1 MESITQGE
9 IEEKL
14 EEGKYLIGAIIE
26 NQSLGKLTESTA
38 YLRKLQKNLVQLSS
52 IADNQIRNES
62 EQNEKNQTEEQL
74 EQKEGQILYSQHQH
88 MFQKF
93 LTGLIEYGAKDLK
106 KIAKYMGV
114 TEDEVVM
121 FFWRYTVNLQQKG
134 RMLEAYSL
142 ATQSNLFKRVCDLQ
156 TKKTRKTRPRK
167 TKTRKKRVQKR
178 NKKKKINVNK
188 KEKKV
193 STKTKT
199 KTKNVK
205 NAKTEQIKETNQIN
219 NTNNND
225 NMIINNNITNTNINS
240 SKFGINS
247 SNQQNALNKNS
258 TILHENNDNTQKIL
272 KKRRVAKN

>member
-156 TKKTRKTRPRK
+156 TKKTRKPRPRK

-178 NKKKKINVNK
+178 NTKKKINVNK
-188 KEKKV
+188 NEKKI
-193 STKTKT
+193 TKKIT
-199 KTKNVK
+199 KTKNEK
-205 NAKTEQIKETNQIN
+205 NEKTEQIKETNQMDNIN
-219 NTNNND
+219 KND
-225 NMIINNNITNTNINS
+225 NMININNNRNNL
-240 SKFGINS
+240 GINL